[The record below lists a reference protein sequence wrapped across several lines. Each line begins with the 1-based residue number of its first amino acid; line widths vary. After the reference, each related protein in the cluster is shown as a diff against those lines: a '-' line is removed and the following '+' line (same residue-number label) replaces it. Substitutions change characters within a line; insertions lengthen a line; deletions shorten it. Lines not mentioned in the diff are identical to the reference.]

1 MPTKVAILDLLCERE
16 VYGPKGNA
24 AAIRSFGEVEILA
37 LNPQL
42 PSLDGWQKEGEWDG
56 LPFHRVPMP
65 SDVEAWFD
73 DDVAAL
79 IISGS
84 RSNLTMPEPWM
95 DEATDLVRRAVEHG
109 VPTLG
114 ICFGHQLLAAAFG
127 GRLQRAEHGFHDI
140 STVQLTSKGEVDP
153 LFKACERPP
162 QVVFTHQD
170 QVVEIP
176 DRFQLL
182 AEAHHVGIAAF
193 RICDE
198 EGVPLRAW
206 GVQFHPES
214 TAAICRHASEV
225 EDMPFTV
232 DDPRIEELEGER
244 ILANFAELSLA

>member
-1 MPTKVAILDLLCERE
+1 MPAKVAILDLLCERE

-24 AAIRSFGEVEILA
+24 AAIRPFGDVEILA

-42 PSLDGWQKEGEWDG
+42 SSLEGWQSKGEWDG
-56 LPFHRVPMP
+56 LPFRRVPMP
-65 SDVEAWFD
+65 DDVEAWFD
-73 DDVAAL
+73 DGISAL

-95 DEATDLVRRAVEHG
+95 DEAEDFVRRAVNHG

-114 ICFGHQLLAAAFG
+114 ICFGHQLLASAFG
-127 GRLQRAEHGFHDI
+127 GRLVRAEQGYHDI

-153 LFKACERPP
+153 LFVDCDRPP

-176 DRFQLL
+176 ERFQLL
-182 AEAHHVGIAAF
+182 AEAQHVGIAAF

-198 EGVPLRAW
+198 DGTPLSAW

-214 TAAICRHASEV
+214 TTEICRYASQV
-225 EDMPFTV
+225 EDMPFAE
-232 DDPRIEELEGER
+232 DDPRIEGLAGER
-244 ILANFAELSLA
+244 ILMNFAKLSIA

>member
-24 AAIRSFGEVEILA
+24 AAMRPFGEVDILA

-42 PSLDGWQKEGEWDG
+42 PSLEGWQSEGDWGG

-73 DDVAAL
+73 DGVAAL

-84 RSNLTMPEPWM
+84 RSNLTMHESWM
-95 DEATDLVRRAVEHG
+95 DEAADFVRRAVEHG

-127 GRLQRAEHGFHDI
+127 GRLQRAENGFHDI
-140 STVQLTSKGEVDP
+140 STLLLTSKGEGDP
-153 LFKACERPP
+153 LFEACERPP

-176 DRFQLL
+176 GRFQLL
-182 AEAHHVGIAAF
+182 AEAEHVGIAAF

-198 EGVPLRAW
+198 EGVPLPAW

-214 TAAICRHASEV
+214 TAEICRYASQV
-225 EDMPFTV
+225 EDMPFKE
-232 DDPRIEELEGER
+232 DDPRIEKLAGER
-244 ILANFAELSLA
+244 ILANFAELSLV